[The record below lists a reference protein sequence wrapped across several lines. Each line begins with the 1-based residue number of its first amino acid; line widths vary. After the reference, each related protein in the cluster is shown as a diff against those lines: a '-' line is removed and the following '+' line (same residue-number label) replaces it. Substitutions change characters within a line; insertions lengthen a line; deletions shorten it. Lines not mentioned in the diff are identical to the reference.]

1 MAITHFQR
9 TVWSAKIQT
18 ALETTTGLKNHSDY
32 EFEGE
37 IKGAKEVKILGIVRP
52 TIKTYVPGTDIEREA
67 GTDSSQFI

>member
-18 ALETTTGLKNHSDY
+18 ALETITGLKNHSDY

-37 IKGAKEVKILGIVRP
+37 IKGSKEVKILGAP
-52 TIKTYVPGTDIEREA
+52 DFPLSTA
-67 GTDSSQFI
+67 